1 VTATTDREASMAV
14 YRWHLENAAQDEL
27 QRIARTQI
35 DRALGELDEGDRH
48 HAVHAV
54 RKRGKKVRALLRL
67 VRPAAPEL
75 YRRENAA
82 FRDMMRRVAS
92 DRDAGV
98 AVETFDA
105 LLARFSEDG
114 IAEELAPVRA
124 ALAQRRAEV
133 LGEELD
139 RRLHAIRMDLVAAG
153 ERVGD
158 WRLEGDGFDVLEGG
172 LAKTYG
178 RARAR
183 RDDAY
188 SDATSA
194 AFHLWRKRAKYH
206 RYHLRLLQDAWT
218 PVVKAHRRQA
228 HELTD
233 LLGDDHDLA
242 VLRQDLLGQPERFGG
257 ERSVAAVCGLLDRR
271 RAELQS
277 AARVVGQRCFAEEPK
292 RFASRL
298 RSYWES
304 ASATAPGGAGPLA
317 DPTVP
322 PGR

>member
-1 VTATTDREASMAV
+1 MAV
-14 YRWHLENAAQDEL
+14 YRWHPGSAAQDEL
-27 QRIARTQI
+27 RRIARVQV

-48 HAVHAV
+48 HAVHAA

-75 YRRENAA
+75 YQRENAA
-82 FRDMMRRVAS
+82 FRDMMRRVSA

-98 AVETFDA
+98 AVETYDD
-105 LLARFSEDG
+105 LVARFSEDG
-114 IAEELAPVRA
+114 VADELAPVRA
-124 ALAQRRAEV
+124 ALARRRSDI

-139 RRLHAIRMDLVAAG
+139 ARLHAIRMELMAARD
-153 ERVGD
+153 RVND
-158 WRLEGDGFDVLEGG
+158 WELEGDGFDVLEGG

-183 RDDAY
+183 MDDAY
-188 SDATSA
+188 DDATSA
-194 AFHLWRKRAKYH
+194 AFHQWRKRAKYH
-206 RYHLRLLQDAWT
+206 RYHLRLLQDAWK

-242 VLRQDLLGQPERFGG
+242 VLRQDLVAEPERFGG
-257 ERSVAAVCGLLDRR
+257 DRLVAALCGLLDRR

-277 AARVVGQRCFAEEPK
+277 AARGVGRRCFAEDPE
-292 RFASRL
+292 RLVSRL
-298 RSYWES
+298 RTYWES
-304 ASATAPGGAGPLA
+304 ACATAGGGGPLS
-317 DPTVP
+317 DPTVT

>member
-1 VTATTDREASMAV
+1 MAV
-14 YRWHLENAAQDEL
+14 YRWYPASAAQDEL
-27 QRIARTQI
+27 QRIAHAQI
-35 DRALGELDEGDRH
+35 DRGLGELDAGDRH

-67 VRPAAPEL
+67 VRPAAPVL
-75 YRRENAA
+75 YRRENTA
-82 FRDMMRRVAS
+82 FRDMMRRVAT

-98 AVETFDA
+98 AVETYDH
-105 LLARFSEDG
+105 LLGRFSEDG
-114 IAEELAPVRA
+114 MAEELAPVRA
-124 ALAQRRAEV
+124 ALAQRRAEL

-139 RRLHAIRMDLVAAG
+139 RRLHAIRMDLLAAR

-158 WRLEGDGFDVLEGG
+158 WELEGDGFEVLEDG

-183 RDDAY
+183 MTDAY
-188 SDATSA
+188 TDATSA
-194 AFHLWRKRAKYH
+194 AFHLWRKRVKYH
-206 RYHLRLLQDAWT
+206 RYHLQLLQEAWP
-218 PVVKAHRRQA
+218 PVIEAQRQQV

-242 VLRQDLLGQPERFGG
+242 VLRRDLLAEPERFGG
-257 ERSVAAVCGLLDRR
+257 ERLVAALCGLLDRR
-271 RAELQS
+271 RAELQ
-277 AARVVGQRCFAEEPK
+277 AAAWVVGQRCFAEDRQ
-292 RFASRL
+292 RFVSRL
-298 RSYWES
+298 RTYWES
-304 ASATAPGGAGPLA
+304 AATAAHGAGPLS

>member
-1 VTATTDREASMAV
+1 MAV
-14 YRWHLENAAQDEL
+14 YRWQPGSVAQDEL
-27 QRIARTQI
+27 QRIARIQI
-35 DRALGELDEGDRH
+35 DRGLGELDEGDRH

-82 FRDMMRRVAS
+82 FRDTMRRVS
-92 DRDAGV
+92 TDRDAGV
-98 AVETFDA
+98 AVETYDD

-114 IAEELAPVRA
+114 MAEELAPVRA

-139 RRLHAIRMDLVAAG
+139 TRLHAIRMDLTAAR

-158 WRLEGDGFDVLEGG
+158 WQLEGDGFDVLAGG

-183 RDDAY
+183 MDDAY
-188 SDATSA
+188 ADASSP
-194 AFHLWRKRAKYH
+194 AFHLWRKRTKYH

-218 PVVKAHRRQA
+218 PVLKAHRRQV

-242 VLRQDLLGQPERFGG
+242 VLRQDLLVDPERFGD
-257 ERSVAAVCGLLDRR
+257 ERLVAALCGLLDRR
-271 RAELQS
+271 RAELQ
-277 AARVVGQRCFAEEPK
+277 AAAQTVGPRCFAEDPE
-292 RFASRL
+292 RLVSRL
-298 RSYWES
+298 RTYWES
-304 ASATAPGGAGPLA
+304 AAAGAGAGPLP